1 LREASIPTYS
11 HLLKMRRR
19 SASSKNGNAERLKRV
34 KNMSRMTQIK
44 HELIRGLKW
53 NIRFGEKKRD
63 VKIAAHAEYLK
74 NGGSKDGYLHPK
86 GLFSYKSFDTYCSDV
101 STFARWAA
109 RNTNAKDSRSAKQYV
124 HKYLKELI
132 AKGRSAPTLKKYAHA
147 LARAYGCEVK
157 DFGVE
162 LPKRRRAD
170 IKRSRNE
177 VKSDARFKGER
188 YERVREFARGIG
200 ARNDGL
206 RKLQACDIRERK
218 RGGYEVFLR
227 EKGGKERWARVLPDY
242 EEIVLERFA
251 DARNRGE
258 NALLFERGEL
268 DHHVDV
274 HACRAEYARM
284 AYEQYEREGYET
296 GRMYRCRNE
305 RYGDVYDKGVLIEVS
320 RDLGHNRCDVVVNHY
335 MK

>member
-1 LREASIPTYS
+1 MT
-11 HLLKMRRR
+11 
-19 SASSKNGNAERLKRV
+19 V
-34 KNMSRMTQIK
+34 MSRMTQIK
-44 HELIRGLKW
+44 YELIKGLKAY
-53 NIRFGEKKRD
+53 IRFGEKKRD

-86 GLFSYKSFDTYCSDV
+86 GLFSTRSFRAYASDIA
-101 STFARWAA
+101 TFARWAA
-109 RNTNAKDSRSAKQYV
+109 ENTNAKDARSAKQYV

-132 AKGRSAPTLKKYAHA
+132 SKGYSAATIKKYAHA
-147 LARAYGCEVK
+147 LARAYACEVS

-162 LPKRRRAD
+162 LPKRKRAD
-170 IKRSRNE
+170 ITRSRHE

-188 YERVREFARGIG
+188 YEKVREFARGVG

-206 RKLQACDIRERK
+206 RKLRACDIRVRE
-218 RGGYEVFLR
+218 RGGYEVFLD
-227 EKGGKERWARVLPDY
+227 EKGGKTRWARVLPDF
-242 EEIVLERFA
+242 EDIVLECFA
-251 DARNRGE
+251 EARSRGE
-258 NALLFERGEL
+258 NAPLFERGEL

-284 AYEQYEREGYET
+284 AYEQYEREGYAT
-296 GRMYRCRNE
+296 GQLYRCRNE
-305 RYGDVYDKGVLIEVS
+305 RYGEVYDKGVLIEVS